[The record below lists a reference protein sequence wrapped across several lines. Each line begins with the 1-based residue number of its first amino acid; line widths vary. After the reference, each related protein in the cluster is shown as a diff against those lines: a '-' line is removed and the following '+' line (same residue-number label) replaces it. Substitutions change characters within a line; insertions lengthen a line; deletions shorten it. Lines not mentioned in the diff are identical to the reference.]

1 MATNPNLTRGSSNSH
16 SSHPISC
23 FVPIFHFLFPR
34 ARSPLPVLIINFSS
48 TSDFLKLGRTILFL
62 IRSSVSGYHESLC
75 AELVLEKIVNAWRLQ
90 STLS

>member
-1 MATNPNLTRGSSNSH
+1 MATNPNLARGSSNSH

-34 ARSPLPVLIINFSS
+34 ARYPLPVLIINFSS

-75 AELVLEKIVNAWRLQ
+75 AELVLEKIVNAGRLQ